1 MDNVDTNA
9 SWKKL
14 SAQIWAFRL
23 YGEAEFCDERLRKR
37 AVKIASVL
45 AAHPGPAFTKAF
57 EMWGQAKAA
66 YRFVENQRVTAR
78 HLMQPMQEQT
88 AQVCAGRDVVLL
100 IQDTTTVVSDQPKHR
115 DAMGPVNQSKAV
127 GMLLHSCLATTRDG
141 LALGVVSARIW
152 TRQEKMPRGQSAHDN
167 KPVLEK
173 ESARWIETA
182 KESHNAIAAQCP
194 PEKRPRLIHVC
205 DREGDIHEFFET
217 VAALSDSAVVR
228 CCQNRRVQVGDETS
242 LSHEAVARKTPLAH
256 LSLVVPRS
264 ANQSVRNALVE
275 VRAQRQILQPGQEG
289 RRAKNRQP
297 LALNLV
303 EIREIRPP
311 EGCAPLLWRL
321 WTAERADT
329 LADILAVLEIY
340 KRRWRIE
347 DMHLILKSGCR
358 VEKMQFD
365 QPATLQKALAL
376 YLPVAARILH
386 LRDSARLTPDAC
398 CTQAFS
404 DIEWRVLWTLIQKV
418 PPSAAQQPPSLREAI
433 GYVGRLG
440 GHLGRKSDGPP
451 GVRTLWSGLQDLQ
464 IAVRYAQSLSP

>member
-1 MDNVDTNA
+1 MDDVDPST

-14 SAQIWAFRL
+14 SAQIWAFKL
-23 YGEAEFCDERLRKR
+23 YGDAKFCDERLRKR

-45 AAHPGPAFTKAF
+45 VAQPAPAFTKAF
-57 EMWGQAKAA
+57 EGWGQAKAA
-66 YRFVENQRVTAR
+66 YRFVENKRVTER

-88 AQVCAGRDVVLL
+88 ARACVGRDVALL

-115 DAMGPVNQSKAV
+115 DEMGTVNQSKAV
-127 GMLLHSCLATTRDG
+127 GILLHSCLATTLDG
-141 LALGVVSARIW
+141 LALGIVRARMW
-152 TRQEKMPRGQSAHDN
+152 TRNEKIPHESSAHDN

-173 ESARWIETA
+173 ESVRWIETA

-217 VAALSDSAVVR
+217 VAALGDSAVVR

-264 ANQSVRNALVE
+264 ANQPVRNALVE
-275 VRAQRQILQPGQEG
+275 VRAQRQIIQPSQVG
-289 RRAKNRQP
+289 RRAKNRRP
-297 LALNLV
+297 LELNLV
-303 EIREIRPP
+303 EIREINAPN
-311 EGCAPLLWRL
+311 GCAPLLWRL

-329 LADILAVLEIY
+329 LDDILAVLGIY
-340 KRRWRIE
+340 KKRWRIE
-347 DMHLILKSGCR
+347 DWHLILKSGCR

-398 CTQAFS
+398 CTLSFS
-404 DIEWRVLWTLIQKV
+404 DLEWRVLWTLIQK
-418 PPSAAQQPPSLREAI
+418 A
-433 GYVGRLG
+433 
-440 GHLGRKSDGPP
+440 PP